1 MTDAEYDEEAEFE
14 QLAKRAQELKA
25 TDHSARVF
33 FEVMAQRER
42 DPSATSIENLAKIIR
57 SDRAAAVE
65 LARAFQDAQFGKFIV
80 GRRGSVSRFEW
91 WWSATSLAQ
100 VALGTDTDIPRV
112 DPTQAGDDE
121 ASEEAREKDGDEKPV
136 RTPSPPLM
144 LTIPQAKEALSRT
157 LGVPVESI
165 EIIIRG

>member
-14 QLAKRAQELKA
+14 QLAERARELKA

-65 LARAFQDAQFGKFIV
+65 LARLFHNAGFGKFLV
-80 GRRGSVSRFEW
+80 GRRGGVSRFEW
-91 WWSATSLAQ
+91 WWSATGLAQ
-100 VALGTDTDIPRV
+100 VALGTDTNIPRV

-121 ASEEAREKDGDEKPV
+121 ASEEAREKDSDEKPA

-144 LTIPQAKEALSRT
+144 LTIPQAKEALART
-157 LGVPVESI
+157 LGVPVENI

>member
-1 MTDAEYDEEAEFE
+1 MSDQDYDEEAEFE
-14 QLAKRAQELKA
+14 RLAERARELKA

-57 SDRAAAVE
+57 GDRAAAVE
-65 LARAFQDAQFGKFIV
+65 LARLFQDAQFGKFIV

-100 VALGTDTDIPRV
+100 VALGTQTDIPRV
-112 DPTQAGDDE
+112 DPSQAGDDE
-121 ASEEAREKDGDEKPV
+121 ASEEPRERDTEE
-136 RTPSPPLM
+136 TPAKAPAVPFT
-144 LTIPQAKEALSRT
+144 LTIPQAKQALART
-157 LGVPVESI
+157 LGVPVENI